1 MSVKTPSGT
10 GSSTADCLGRAA
22 GVRAPLT
29 LARASVFMLSLPLV
43 RSFRS
48 AYGRSAGRRRL
59 IVIRLEDA
67 DGATGWGEAPIAE
80 RPLYGAD
87 TAESTWS
94 ALTDLL
100 LPPLLRRPLAGP
112 ADVAGTWAPI
122 IGQHYAKNAIETAVW
137 AVTSARL
144 GVPLARLWGGARDAV
159 PVGESFPI
167 CDTEGAL
174 LDEVGARIREGF
186 GRIKLKI
193 APGWDVA
200 PAQAVREAFPSLPLS
215 VDANCGY
222 LPGYGASGAP
232 WAALDELGLV
242 MIEQPLAG
250 DALLD
255 LAELQGRLRTPLCLD
270 ESASSVNQTR
280 TALALGSGRVVNIKP
295 PRLGGILPAIGVHDL
310 CARQRVPVWCGGMLE
325 TGIGRGFN
333 LALAALPGFTLHS
346 DMSPA
351 RMFYAHD
358 LVEPTFDIQPDGCI
372 SVPAR
377 PGNGFPVV
385 PERVAEAV
393 IRSWESDR
401 TDRPGPSPR
410 SRKQDGTQPRAS
422 QGQTLSSANHEG
434 QDHG

>member
-1 MSVKTPSGT
+1 VRVTALSTTGPSTTGPSGSTPS
-10 GSSTADCLGRAA
+10 TAGPSPPDCLDRAA
-22 GVRAPLT
+22 GVRAPVR

-43 RSFRS
+43 RTFRS

-59 IVIRLEDA
+59 IVVRLEDA
-67 DGATGWGEAPIAE
+67 DGVTGWGEAPVAE

-100 LPPLLRRPLAGP
+100 LPPLVGRPLGGP
-112 ADVAGTWAPI
+112 ADAAATWARL
-122 IGQHYAKNAIETAVW
+122 IGQQYAKNAVETAVW
-137 AVTSARL
+137 ALASARV
-144 GVPLARLWGGARDAV
+144 GVPLARLWGGVRDAV

-167 CDTEGAL
+167 CDTAEAL
-174 LDEVGARIREGF
+174 LGEVGARIREGF

-200 PAQAVREAFPSLPLS
+200 PARAVREAFPGVPLS

-222 LPGYGASGAP
+222 SPGQAPGAP

-255 LAELQGRLRTPLCLD
+255 LAELQEGLRTPLCLD
-270 ESASSVNQTR
+270 ESASSVNLTR
-280 TALALGSGRVVNIKP
+280 AALALGSGRVVNIKP
-295 PRLGGILPAIGVHDL
+295 PRLGGILPAIAVHDM
-310 CARQRVPVWCGGMLE
+310 CAGRQVPVWCGGMLE

-351 RMFYAHD
+351 RMFYARD
-358 LVEPTFDIQPDGCI
+358 LVEPTFDIRPDGCVA
-372 SVPAR
+372 VPAR
-377 PGNGFPVV
+377 AGNGFPVV
-385 PERVAEAV
+385 PERVADAT
-393 IRSWESDR
+393 IRSWESD
-401 TDRPGPSPR
+401 G
-410 SRKQDGTQPRAS
+410 RAE
-422 QGQTLSSANHEG
+422 NHG
-434 QDHG
+434 R

>member
-1 MSVKTPSGT
+1 MPVTVS
-10 GSSTADCLGRAA
+10 SSTGPSSTGPPAAGRLGRAA
-22 GVRAPLT
+22 GVRAPVT

-43 RSFRS
+43 RTFRS
-48 AYGRSAGRRRL
+48 AYGRSAGRKRL
-59 IVIRLEDA
+59 IVVRLEDA
-67 DGATGWGEAPIAE
+67 DGLTGWGEAPIAE

-100 LPPLLRRPLAGP
+100 LPPLIGRPLRGP
-112 ADVAGTWAPI
+112 AEVAGTWAPL
-122 IGQHYAKNAIETAVW
+122 IGQQYAKNAVETAVW
-137 AVTSARL
+137 AIASARL
-144 GVPLARLWGGARDAV
+144 GVPLARLWGGVRDAV

-167 CDTEGAL
+167 CDTPQAL
-174 LDEVGARIREGF
+174 LDEVGARVREGF

-200 PAQAVREAFPSLPLS
+200 PARAVCEAFPGLPLS

-222 LPGYGASGAP
+222 VPGYAAPGAP

-255 LAELQGRLRTPLCLD
+255 LAELQGCLRTPLCLD

-295 PRLGGILPAIGVHDL
+295 PRLGGILPAIAVHDL
-310 CARQRVPVWCGGMLE
+310 CAGQQVPVWCGGMLE
-325 TGIGRGFN
+325 TGIGRAFN

-351 RMFYAHD
+351 RMFYARD
-358 LVEPTFDIQPDGCI
+358 LVEPTFDIRPDGCI
-372 SVPAR
+372 AVPDR

-385 PERVAEAV
+385 PGRVAEAT
-393 IRSWESDR
+393 IRTWESDGR
-401 TDRPGPSPR
+401 D
-410 SRKQDGTQPRAS
+410 
-422 QGQTLSSANHEG
+422 
-434 QDHG
+434 